1 LIVAVLFQGL
11 SGVGGGVALL
21 ADPTG
26 GLIGMPVSMLARSP
40 FDDFL
45 LPGLILLLVLGVV
58 PLCVS
63 WGLWRRR
70 PWAWRGSVFVGAAL
84 VIWIAVQVAM
94 VGYRWDPP
102 LQAIYG
108 GLGVAILALCL
119 GHSRWA
125 ITET

>member
-1 LIVAVLFQGL
+1 VRYYLLIVAVLVQGL
-11 SGVGGGVALL
+11 SGIGGGVALL

-26 GLIGMPVSMLARSP
+26 GLIGMPISMLAGSP

-45 LPGLILLLVLGVV
+45 LPGLILLLVLGIV

-70 PWAWRGSVFVGAAL
+70 PWAWHGSVFVGASL
-84 VIWIAVQVAM
+84 VVWIAVQVAM
-94 VGYRWDPP
+94 VGYRGDPP

-119 GHSRWA
+119 GHSR
-125 ITET
+125 

>member
-1 LIVAVLFQGL
+1 VRYYLLIVAVLVQGL
-11 SGVGGGVALL
+11 SGIGGGVALL

-26 GLIGMPVSMLARSP
+26 GLIGMPISMLAGSP

-45 LPGLILLLVLGVV
+45 LPGLILLLVLGIV

-70 PWAWRGSVFVGAAL
+70 PWAWHGSVFVGASL
-84 VIWIAVQVAM
+84 VVWIAVQVAM
-94 VGYRWDPP
+94 VGHRGDPP

-119 GHSRWA
+119 GHSR
-125 ITET
+125 

>member
-1 LIVAVLFQGL
+1 VPHYLLIVAVLFQAL
-11 SGVGGGVALL
+11 SGIGGGVALL
-21 ADPTG
+21 VDPAG
-26 GLIGMPVSMLARSP
+26 GLIGMPVSMLAHSP

-70 PWAWRGSVFVGAAL
+70 PWAWHGSVFVGASL
-84 VIWIAVQVAM
+84 IIWISVQVAM
-94 VGYRWDPP
+94 VGYRGDPP

-108 GLGVAILALCL
+108 GVGVAILALCL
-119 GHSRWA
+119 DRLR
-125 ITET
+125 